1 MATIPSSSFRT
12 GMMIDRDL
20 GDIGGSLGEPG
31 RVTLT

>member
-1 MATIPSSSFRT
+1 MDPISSSSFRT

-31 RVTLT
+31 WVTLT